1 MAEKSVLVDGGG
13 LPENFQDINSEVK
26 RKKVHLFK
34 STQHVQDK
42 YHAQYMGIMVNN
54 LKQRTIDHLESLEK
68 EQSVKVEK
76 QHARVKKE
84 YEEWYKLK
92 V

>member
-1 MAEKSVLVDGGG
+1 
-13 LPENFQDINSEVK
+13 
-26 RKKVHLFK
+26 
-34 STQHVQDK
+34 
-42 YHAQYMGIMVNN
+42 MGIMVNN

-68 EQSVKVEK
+68 DQSVKLEK